1 MSPKGLDS
9 TYHLPNQSFFSVS
22 FLIKY
27 AIANLDANEVC
38 PLFWWIKYAIA
49 NLDANEVCPLFW
61 WIKYAIANLDANEL
75 SGG

>member
-1 MSPKGLDS
+1 M
-9 TYHLPNQSFFSVS
+9 N
-22 FLIKY
+22 
-27 AIANLDANEVC
+27 C

-75 SGG
+75 PSILVDKVCHR